1 MSSVSFHF
9 CLNKILLRSK
19 YHPPSFGNITIYPFI
34 ALLWSLNYPFHVF
47 FGLYFRA
54 QSKQVDPAPSTTPS
68 PVATSSREASPRTR
82 RIGKTFLRDVLPRF
96 SISLEEDSAAT
107 TSSMDSQDS
116 KGGQGSS
123 PKENSKE
130 GLQAERRS
138 RPVVKSAS
146 SSGLSLVIP
155 PGTSIGI
162 LFVVSIPH
170 KSPRLGHWV
179 WKLLTSIIRPSLKTQ
194 WDHLSFH

>member
-9 CLNKILLRSK
+9 CLNKILLRSN
-19 YHPPSFGNITIYPFI
+19 YHSPSFGKISVYSIYC
-34 ALLWSLNYPFHVF
+34 SLVISNQSVPCFF

-54 QSKQVDPAPSTTPS
+54 QSKQVDSAPSTTPS

-123 PKENSKE
+123 PKDNSKE

-170 KSPRLGHWV
+170 KSPRLGHWCEN
-179 WKLLTSIIRPSLKTQ
+179 
-194 WDHLSFH
+194 FN